1 MNIIMP
7 KKRGKV
13 RGMVRVATYETKS
26 LSSNSDQLSF
36 EVIWN
41 SMVLRQKIYTVP
53 INIVT
58 PTSSTIKKK
67 SMPSPYI
74 A

>member
-26 LSSNSDQLSF
+26 LSSNS
-36 EVIWN
+36 
-41 SMVLRQKIYTVP
+41 VLWLFGILW
-53 INIVT
+53 
-58 PTSSTIKKK
+58 S
-67 SMPSPYI
+67 
-74 A
+74 